1 MPLMQHPKCSL
12 SHLCTYI
19 HHLLTSSTGVQAG
32 SEPPHCVRDADTRS
46 PHVLRQESQVVWLET
61 QI

>member
-1 MPLMQHPKCSL
+1 MALMQHLKCSL
-12 SHLCTYI
+12 SQLCEYI
-19 HHLLTSSTGVQAG
+19 HHLLTSSTGVRAV
-32 SEPPHCVRDADTRS
+32 SERPHCARDADTRS